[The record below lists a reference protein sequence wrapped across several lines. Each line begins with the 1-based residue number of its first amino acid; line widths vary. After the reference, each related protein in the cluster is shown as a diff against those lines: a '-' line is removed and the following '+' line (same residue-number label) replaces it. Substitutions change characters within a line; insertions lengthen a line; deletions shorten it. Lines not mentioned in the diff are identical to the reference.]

1 MNTKELQTFVTLA
14 RTRNFTKTA
23 NVDIAHGEDMDDLLL
38 RVIYDIAYTSYPS
51 NSHLLKTAGSFR
63 SAIVLVTTP
72 DTAEDLKIAA
82 GVSKKELAGSCRKTK
97 RTALNLTLLVPW
109 NVNIVFMAAALGVS
123 SVSFIPYI
131 PLIYLTPIVVIIYAA
146 VKFRLDKIYD
156 EGYVDVTTRLEADPK
171 RQAEI
176 SGL

>member
-1 MNTKELQTFVTLA
+1 
-14 RTRNFTKTA
+14 
-23 NVDIAHGEDMDDLLL
+23 
-38 RVIYDIAYTSYPS
+38 
-51 NSHLLKTAGSFR
+51 
-63 SAIVLVTTP
+63 
-72 DTAEDLKIAA
+72 
-82 GVSKKELAGSCRKTK
+82 
-97 RTALNLTLLVPW
+97 
-109 NVNIVFMAAALGVS
+109 MAAALGVS

-156 EGYVDVTTRLEADPK
+156 NEGYVNVTTRLEADPK